1 MQAIAARGRDPLQET
16 IDTVV
21 PLSLLTTSPREAA
34 ELLAQVEAEL
44 TQLGW
49 DPQATAIPVL
59 RRRAM
64 EGHSAERSI
73 LLTAALAVDN
83 PGPSL

>member
-1 MQAIAARGRDPLQET
+1 MRAIAFRDRDPLQET
-16 IDTVV
+16 IDSVV

-34 ELLAQVEAEL
+34 ELLAQVETEL
-44 TQLGW
+44 TQLGF
-49 DPQATAIPVL
+49 DPAETAIPVL

-64 EGHSAERSI
+64 EGHSAERSM
-73 LLTAALAVDN
+73 LLTAALTCDH